1 MILIFSD
8 EDTQRYLSDLDN
20 MHKVVLEVGGEADL
34 VKVAEKL
41 KEASVDH
48 KLWVEQP
55 ENFPTCLAVKPYP
68 KEVMSCIN
76 IDELKKS
83 FFLASAKIFQEIQAL
98 QRTRNCKTR
107 SEVRICPPDTFHHVI
122 NFP

>member
-1 MILIFSD
+1 
-8 EDTQRYLSDLDN
+8 

-68 KEVMSCIN
+68 KEVILVRNKCSS
-76 IDELKKS
+76 LKRNFYSKS
-83 FFLASAKIFQEIQAL
+83 KSIS
-98 QRTRNCKTR
+98 RNSNCTK
-107 SEVRICPPDTFHHVI
+107 DQKL
-122 NFP
+122 

>member
-1 MILIFSD
+1 
-8 EDTQRYLSDLDN
+8 

-68 KEVMSCIN
+68 KEVTVLCSICVSVFKVI
-76 IDELKKS
+76 
-83 FFLASAKIFQEIQAL
+83 FVASAKIFQEIQAL
-98 QRTRNCKTR
+98 QRTRNCETR
-107 SEVRICPPDTFHHVI
+107 SEVKKYPLATFH
-122 NFP
+122 

>member
-1 MILIFSD
+1 
-8 EDTQRYLSDLDN
+8 

-68 KEVMSCIN
+68 KEVI
-76 IDELKKS
+76 IDY
-83 FFLASAKIFQEIQAL
+83 FAL
-98 QRTRNCKTR
+98 
-107 SEVRICPPDTFHHVI
+107 H
-122 NFP
+122 

>member
-1 MILIFSD
+1 MILNSSD
-8 EDTQRYLSDLDN
+8 EYTQGYLSDLDN

-68 KEVMSCIN
+68 KEVTV
-76 IDELKKS
+76 S
-83 FFLASAKIFQEIQAL
+83 FVYVCVLNVIFVASAKIFQEIQAL
-98 QRTRNCKTR
+98 QRTRNCETR
-107 SEVRICPPDTFHHVI
+107 SEVKIYPLATFH
-122 NFP
+122 

>member
-1 MILIFSD
+1 
-8 EDTQRYLSDLDN
+8 

-68 KEVMSCIN
+68 KEVTVPSSICVFKVI
-76 IDELKKS
+76 
-83 FFLASAKIFQEIQAL
+83 FVASAKKFQEIQAL
-98 QRTRNCKTR
+98 QRTRNC
-107 SEVRICPPDTFHHVI
+107 EI
-122 NFP
+122 

>member
-1 MILIFSD
+1 
-8 EDTQRYLSDLDN
+8 

-68 KEVMSCIN
+68 KEVTVPCSICVFKVIFCSKCKN
-76 IDELKKS
+76 ISRNSS
-83 FFLASAKIFQEIQAL
+83 FTKDQKL
-98 QRTRNCKTR
+98 
-107 SEVRICPPDTFHHVI
+107 
-122 NFP
+122 